1 MGYSEKRRR
10 KDLKE
15 KEKKRYLC
23 STASSMNKLQEMKWK
38 CRRILMKE
46 IPLIEKQWK
55 KLNELE
61 SQNSLISLLKD

>member
-38 CRRILMKE
+38 CRRISMKE

-61 SQNSLISLLKD
+61 SRNSLISLLRD